1 MDFWQIP
8 HKRKVHNSRIRDDIN
23 MKLGSVTKFDKKNKT
38 KSKKKKKK
46 KMKNKNI
53 VTLMSFFQFM
63 VNLEQCRSRITG
75 VWSVKFMFSLIV
87 TFYFTKPENRTKKPL
102 PQKSLNLYRFK

>member
-1 MDFWQIP
+1 
-8 HKRKVHNSRIRDDIN
+8 
-23 MKLGSVTKFDKKNKT
+23 
-38 KSKKKKKK
+38 
-46 KMKNKNI
+46 MKNQKI
-53 VTLMSFFQFM
+53 VTLLSFFQFM

-102 PQKSLNLYRFK
+102 AQKSLAQKSLNLYCFD